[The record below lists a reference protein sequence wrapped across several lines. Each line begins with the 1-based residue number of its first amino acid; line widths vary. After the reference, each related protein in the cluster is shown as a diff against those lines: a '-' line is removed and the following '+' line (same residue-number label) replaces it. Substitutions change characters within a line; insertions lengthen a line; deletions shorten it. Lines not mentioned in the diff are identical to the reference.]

1 METKLINFTI
11 PKKLLQRV
19 DALAKKELRSRSE
32 LLREAIR
39 AYLEEQRQRRDNF
52 EAIIK
57 TAQRINLSE
66 KEAMKLA
73 EEAKRWARSK

>member
-66 KEAMKLA
+66 KEAMRLA